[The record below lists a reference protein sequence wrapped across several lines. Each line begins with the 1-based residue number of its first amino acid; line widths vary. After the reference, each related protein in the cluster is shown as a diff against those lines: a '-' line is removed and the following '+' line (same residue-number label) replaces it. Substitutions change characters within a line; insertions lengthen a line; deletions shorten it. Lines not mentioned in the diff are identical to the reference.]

1 MFCAFMCKTEVLS
14 EHVGMRVRN
23 LTALFHGF
31 IRPVFAVF
39 HVVTHLAAVDT
50 LAVLTAELP
59 WPVTLCNWWGDN
71 RGHV

>member
-1 MFCAFMCKTEVLS
+1 
-14 EHVGMRVRN
+14 MRACD

-50 LAVLTAELP
+50 LAVLAAELP
-59 WPVTLCNWWGDN
+59 RPVALCNWWAHKRQHG
-71 RGHV
+71 